1 MNNECTK
8 NAKDTTKEERIE
20 FMELT
25 LMFGYMASKNI
36 ETFIHNIARANV
48 DTMDSMAD
56 EIDKLTKEKE
66 HLMKELLTYRN

>member
-25 LMFGYMASKNI
+25 LMFGYMTSKNI

-66 HLMKELLTYRN
+66 HLMKELLTCRN